1 MKIRTK
7 QYARYQVKWIKKSLL
22 TELEKESKFDFVN
35 GGKLYI
41 LDATNLDN
49 WHENVDDIGIQIAQD
64 FLSKGANGVSLP
76 QAPDELKHF

>member
-1 MKIRTK
+1 MVEIVYIRC
-7 QYARYQVKWIKKSLL
+7 Q
-22 TELEKESKFDFVN
+22 
-35 GGKLYI
+35 
-41 LDATNLDN
+41 NLDN